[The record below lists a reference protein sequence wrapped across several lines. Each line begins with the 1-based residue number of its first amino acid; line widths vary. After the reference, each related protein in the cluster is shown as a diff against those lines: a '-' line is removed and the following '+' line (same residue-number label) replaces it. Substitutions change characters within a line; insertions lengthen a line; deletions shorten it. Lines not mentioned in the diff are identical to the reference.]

1 MSAPARNGGLL
12 SAKQTHHRRYRVI
25 QPAKN
30 PKETPVAA
38 LHLAE
43 DMMALSLVIQLL
55 RSIEPGSVTASDT
68 QAQRDFGRDMMQATV
83 LLIQTWHRY
92 AKLKMRKEFLQP

>member
-1 MSAPARNGGLL
+1 MAV
-12 SAKQTHHRRYRVI
+12 RYRVI

-30 PKETPVAA
+30 RNETPVEA

-43 DMMALSLVIQLL
+43 DVLVLELVIQLL
-55 RSIEPGSVTASDT
+55 KRIDTSNITASDT
-68 QAQRDFGRDMMQATV
+68 QEQRDFGRHMLQSQLA
-83 LLIQTWHRY
+83 LIYSWQRH